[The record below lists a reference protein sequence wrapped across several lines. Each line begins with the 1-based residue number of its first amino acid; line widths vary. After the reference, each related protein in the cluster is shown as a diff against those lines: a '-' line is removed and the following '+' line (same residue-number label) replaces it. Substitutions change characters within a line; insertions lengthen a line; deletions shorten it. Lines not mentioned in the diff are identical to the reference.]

1 MATCKECIHY
11 DICLFHIT
19 GNENELCGHF
29 IHTADVASNAEKLK
43 PLILAMNEKNDRLPI
58 MLAKAKTETAR
69 SIFKDLREMVIPEKC
84 TNGCDFYIDMA
95 ELTALEEEY
104 CGKDTNDG
112 HKKTNFDCIKEMSV
126 EEFSE
131 FL

>member
-1 MATCKECIHY
+1 
-11 DICLFHIT
+11 
-19 GNENELCGHF
+19 
-29 IHTADVASNAEKLK
+29 
-43 PLILAMNEKNDRLPI
+43 MNEKNDRLPI

-112 HKKTNFDCIKEMSV
+112 HKKTNFDRIKEISV

-131 FL
+131 LLCKLYFGEDFPPEYAKDLAKFFEIEVNENG